1 MSCTDSIV
9 IFDKAMNENE
19 NAKNAEETLPRRA
32 IVLPLLERPLFP
44 ETFTTLMI
52 GRPSDVQIISKAIDS
67 DGYFVALM
75 QEENSGYK
83 NIGTLA
89 KASRFIRLP
98 NNCLHVFISTIERIK
113 VDKFSTDGPFVY
125 ADFSALP
132 DEAVREKAT
141 AS

>member
-1 MSCTDSIV
+1 
-9 IFDKAMNENE
+9 MNENT
-19 NAKNAEETLPRRA
+19 NTRNTEEVLPRRA

-75 QEENSGYK
+75 QEETAGYK
-83 NIGTLA
+83 SIGTLA

-98 NNCLHVFISTIERIK
+98 NNCLHVFISTIERVK
-113 VDKFSTDGPFVY
+113 VERFSTDGPFVY
-125 ADFSALP
+125 ADFSSSV
-132 DEAVREKAT
+132 E
-141 AS
+141 S